1 MRNPKIFC
9 LVKVGVRNNRKKEW
23 GKGNRNKTKQKKTVQ
38 MKNQKIDS
46 GQYVDQTALL
56 LDLQLRDEYRER
68 VIENFEKI
76 QVIAKLVN
84 DFPLLENIEAAATFE
99 P

>member
-1 MRNPKIFC
+1 
-9 LVKVGVRNNRKKEW
+9 
-23 GKGNRNKTKQKKTVQ
+23 
-38 MKNQKIDS
+38 MKDQKINT

-56 LDLQLRDEYRER
+56 LDLQLRDEYRIN

-84 DFPLLENIEAAATFE
+84 EFALPENIEAAPKFE

>member
-1 MRNPKIFC
+1 
-9 LVKVGVRNNRKKEW
+9 
-23 GKGNRNKTKQKKTVQ
+23 
-38 MKNQKIDS
+38 MKNKKIDP

-56 LDLQLRDEYRER
+56 LNLQLRDEYRDST
-68 VIENFEKI
+68 IANFEKI

-84 DFPLLENIEAAATFE
+84 EFPLPEDIEAAPKFE

>member
-1 MRNPKIFC
+1 
-9 LVKVGVRNNRKKEW
+9 
-23 GKGNRNKTKQKKTVQ
+23 
-38 MKNQKIDS
+38 MKDKKIDA

-56 LDLQLRDEYRER
+56 LDLQLRDEYRDR
-68 VIENFEKI
+68 VVENFEKI

-84 DFPLLENIEAAATFE
+84 EFPLPKDIEAAPKFE